1 MPSLRKKEVQRSFGS
16 AAPLL
21 TSFSFSPGR
30 RRDQGLVMLDGVI
43 EVVAVLEPRPVVA
56 DGLAD
61 DGIENDGQ
69 QAAGEAVVIQVNAL
83 HRGSGVEH
91 HGGVE
96 EPRHDAEGPAEIA
109 RDRGQSGSEQ
119 EGELH
124 GALVDI
130 EVHKNAADDHAQHD
144 GGDVAGVLTEGGE
157 AHDGENAA
165 QGWAVEI
172 AAGGEDEGHA
182 DEPVDP
188 HVDEH
193 RGGPKHAKVIAG
205 SPAGSAQQAAVPRPG
220 GPRRAAAEKKA
231 CHSQP

>member
-1 MPSLRKKEVQRSFGS
+1 
-16 AAPLL
+16 
-21 TSFSFSPGR
+21 
-30 RRDQGLVMLDGVI
+30 MLDGVI

-157 AHDGENAA
+157 AHDGENAPRVGPLRSPPVA
-165 QGWAVEI
+165 RMKAMPMSPLTPMLMSTG
-172 AAGGEDEGHA
+172 AG
-182 DEPVDP
+182 PNM
-188 HVDEH
+188 
-193 RGGPKHAKVIAG
+193 
-205 SPAGSAQQAAVPRPG
+205 
-220 GPRRAAAEKKA
+220 RR
-231 CHSQP
+231 

>member
-1 MPSLRKKEVQRSFGS
+1 
-16 AAPLL
+16 
-21 TSFSFSPGR
+21 
-30 RRDQGLVMLDGVI
+30 MLDGVI

-124 GALVDI
+124 GTLVDI

-182 DEPVDP
+182 DEPVNP
-188 HVDEH
+188 MLMST
-193 RGGPKHAKVIAG
+193 GAGPNM
-205 SPAGSAQQAAVPRPG
+205 
-220 GPRRAAAEKKA
+220 RR
-231 CHSQP
+231 

>member
-1 MPSLRKKEVQRSFGS
+1 M
-16 AAPLL
+16 
-21 TSFSFSPGR
+21 
-30 RRDQGLVMLDGVI
+30 
-43 EVVAVLEPRPVVA
+43 
-56 DGLAD
+56 
-61 DGIENDGQ
+61 
-69 QAAGEAVVIQVNAL
+69 
-83 HRGSGVEH
+83 
-91 HGGVE
+91 
-96 EPRHDAEGPAEIA
+96 
-109 RDRGQSGSEQ
+109 
-119 EGELH
+119 
-124 GALVDI
+124 
-130 EVHKNAADDHAQHD
+130 HKNAADDHAQHD

-193 RGGPKHAKVIAG
+193 RGRPKHAKVIAG
-205 SPAGSAQQAAVPRPG
+205 SPAGGAQQAAVPRPG

>member
-1 MPSLRKKEVQRSFGS
+1 M
-16 AAPLL
+16 
-21 TSFSFSPGR
+21 
-30 RRDQGLVMLDGVI
+30 
-43 EVVAVLEPRPVVA
+43 VA

-130 EVHKNAADDHAQHD
+130 EVHKNAADDHAHGHIQHIAPH
-144 GGDVAGVLTEGGE
+144 GEGLKLFYKFFHGK
-157 AHDGENAA
+157 
-165 QGWAVEI
+165 I
-172 AAGGEDEGHA
+172 L
-182 DEPVDP
+182 
-188 HVDEH
+188 
-193 RGGPKHAKVIAG
+193 
-205 SPAGSAQQAAVPRPG
+205 
-220 GPRRAAAEKKA
+220 
-231 CHSQP
+231 

>member
-1 MPSLRKKEVQRSFGS
+1 
-16 AAPLL
+16 
-21 TSFSFSPGR
+21 
-30 RRDQGLVMLDGVI
+30 MLDGVI

-124 GALVDI
+124 GTLVDI
-130 EVHKNAADDHAQHD
+130 E
-144 GGDVAGVLTEGGE
+144 
-157 AHDGENAA
+157 
-165 QGWAVEI
+165 AVSYTHLF
-172 AAGGEDEGHA
+172 G
-182 DEPVDP
+182 
-188 HVDEH
+188 
-193 RGGPKHAKVIAG
+193 RF
-205 SPAGSAQQAAVPRPG
+205 PANPIVCISRCT
-220 GPRRAAAEKKA
+220 RL
-231 CHSQP
+231 

>member
-1 MPSLRKKEVQRSFGS
+1 
-16 AAPLL
+16 
-21 TSFSFSPGR
+21 
-30 RRDQGLVMLDGVI
+30 MLDGVI

-144 GGDVAGVLTEGGE
+144 GGDEMFLYPSAENNGGWNRKTVILLCFQRERPYMTDKVSVVL
-157 AHDGENAA
+157 
-165 QGWAVEI
+165 
-172 AAGGEDEGHA
+172 
-182 DEPVDP
+182 
-188 HVDEH
+188 
-193 RGGPKHAKVIAG
+193 R
-205 SPAGSAQQAAVPRPG
+205 
-220 GPRRAAAEKKA
+220 
-231 CHSQP
+231 

>member
-1 MPSLRKKEVQRSFGS
+1 
-16 AAPLL
+16 
-21 TSFSFSPGR
+21 
-30 RRDQGLVMLDGVI
+30 MLDGVI

-96 EPRHDAEGPAEIA
+96 EPRHDTEGPAEIA

-193 RGGPKHAKVIAG
+193 RGRPKQDRKSTRLNSSH
-205 SPAGSAQQAAVPRPG
+205 P
-220 GPRRAAAEKKA
+220 
-231 CHSQP
+231 

>member
-1 MPSLRKKEVQRSFGS
+1 
-16 AAPLL
+16 
-21 TSFSFSPGR
+21 
-30 RRDQGLVMLDGVI
+30 MLNGVI

-69 QAAGEAVVIQVNAL
+69 QAAREAVVIQVNAL

-144 GGDVAGVLTEGGE
+144 GVMLRACL
-157 AHDGENAA
+157 
-165 QGWAVEI
+165 
-172 AAGGEDEGHA
+172 
-182 DEPVDP
+182 
-188 HVDEH
+188 
-193 RGGPKHAKVIAG
+193 PK
-205 SPAGSAQQAAVPRPG
+205 
-220 GPRRAAAEKKA
+220 AEKPMMVRMPPRVGPLRSPPVARMKA
-231 CHSQP
+231 MPMSPLTPMLMSTGAGPNMRR